1 MRECVVRV
9 GFGTCQAD
17 EPFSVLAF
25 PAPLARSLRT
35 PPAITRC
42 SKRRETSVAPV
53 GSRVC
58 TIRLLASGKGRTPD
72 ARNLRIFTSE
82 WAFRHH
88 TKLVGDV

>member
-35 PPAITRC
+35 PAT
-42 SKRRETSVAPV
+42 
-53 GSRVC
+53 
-58 TIRLLASGKGRTPD
+58 
-72 ARNLRIFTSE
+72 RNLRIFTSE